1 MEQLVNIE
9 PGGVEEGA
17 EEEEALAATTAR
29 GDAVEVAILAV
40 REDRDATVRAL

>member
-9 PGGVEEGA
+9 QLGDV
-17 EEEEALAATTAR
+17 EEEEGGEALGAMAAR

-40 REDRDATVRAL
+40 REDRDDSTVRA